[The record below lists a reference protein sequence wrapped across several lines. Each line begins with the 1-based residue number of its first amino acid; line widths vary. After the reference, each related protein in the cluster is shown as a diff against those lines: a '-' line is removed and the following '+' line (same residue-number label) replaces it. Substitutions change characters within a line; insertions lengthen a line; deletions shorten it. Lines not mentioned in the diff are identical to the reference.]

1 MDMLILLTIVF
12 SALFAYQSMVIILYI
27 QQKWVSMSSNSNK
40 DDIIFKYIQNIYQNY
55 LLSHKKFF

>member
-1 MDMLILLTIVF
+1 MDMLILLTTVF